1 LFARRLCF
9 QGAQRPGYSRLDL
22 TGIICIFAERGIR
35 RVKRIDRRLE
45 GEGSLRIIWI
55 IRWSA
60 YDTPQRKCTYREC
73 QQQRHDSQ

>member
-45 GEGSLRIIWI
+45 GEGSLRVIAFIN
-55 IRWSA
+55 WSA
-60 YDTPQRKCTYREC
+60 YDTPQRKCTYWEC
-73 QQQRHDSQ
+73 QK